1 MPGDDGGSQLTFHT
15 PLRRACLGVFLLV
28 GPGCRAAEPAL
39 ALPADIDTKDQP
51 IRDGGTDS
59 IGTATML
66 GDGTILL
73 QLRIETSSVLGDAL
87 LRYAPAD
94 PHYGTVRDHL
104 PTLQPGGAVAVLPF
118 L

>member
-1 MPGDDGGSQLTFHT
+1 MTEDRITFQ
-15 PLRRACLGVFLLV
+15 PLLRRACLGGLLIAW
-28 GPGCRAAEPAL
+28 PGCQLTEPAL

-51 IRDGGTDS
+51 TLNGEADT

-66 GDGTILL
+66 SDGTILL
-73 QLRIETSSVLGDAL
+73 ELRAAAPDVHGDAL

-104 PTLQPGGAVAVLPF
+104 PALRPGSTVAVPPF
-118 L
+118 K